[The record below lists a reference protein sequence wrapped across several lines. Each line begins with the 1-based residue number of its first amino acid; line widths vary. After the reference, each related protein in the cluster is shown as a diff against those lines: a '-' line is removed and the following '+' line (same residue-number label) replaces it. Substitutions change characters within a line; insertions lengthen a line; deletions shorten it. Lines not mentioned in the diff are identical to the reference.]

1 MLPSPFHS
9 LQAIKAE
16 RVRRDSA
23 AAAES
28 VNAAPELDAETIH
41 DLEGARW
48 SAMQKIMAAQMIAAA
63 AAARADAAAAGAHA
77 AEADVAGA
85 SAAKATAGADAA
97 GASAAEVD
105 AAAQVRKDGG
115 RQRAGVTG

>member
-1 MLPSPFHS
+1 M
-9 LQAIKAE
+9 AE

-41 DLEGARW
+41 EGARW